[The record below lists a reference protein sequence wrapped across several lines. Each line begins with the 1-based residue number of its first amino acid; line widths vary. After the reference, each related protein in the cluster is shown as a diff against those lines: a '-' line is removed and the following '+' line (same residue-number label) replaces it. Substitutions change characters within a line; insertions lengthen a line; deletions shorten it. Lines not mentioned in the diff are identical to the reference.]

1 MNFLKDYLFS
11 DKELKI
17 FRAQC
22 IPFRVFRGNLPLGT
36 IHAFY
41 CSSDYKD
48 SIQSIRLS
56 DEPVVI
62 IKSGDTLIQDISE
75 EKLIVESVKPLDP
88 SYTECI
94 IKYKTNDSVKS
105 STVFN
110 INQVSGNSVI
120 GNQNTVTI
128 NQSCTI
134 EEISKL
140 LESLNVDKSESE
152 DLIQTLKNIENTKS
166 NVSIRGVLSK
176 FSNLINKH
184 NELLIAIGGWAVQL
198 MIGK

>member
-1 MNFLKDYLFS
+1 MKFSKDCLFS
-11 DKELKI
+11 DAELKI
-17 FRAQC
+17 FREQC
-22 IPFRVFRGNLPLGT
+22 IPFHVFRGNLPLGT

-41 CSSDYKD
+41 CSSNYND

-56 DEPVVI
+56 NEPVVI
-62 IKSGDTLIQDISE
+62 IKAGDTLIQDISK

-88 SYTECI
+88 SYTDCI
-94 IKYKTNDSVKS
+94 IKYKTNNSVES

-110 INQVSGNSVI
+110 INEVSGNSVI

-140 LESLNVDKSESE
+140 LESLNIDKSESE
-152 DLIQTLKNIENTKS
+152 ELIQTLENIENTKS
-166 NVSIRGVLSK
+166 TVSVRGVLGK

-184 NELLIAIGGWAVQL
+184 HELLIAIGGWAVQL